1 MWSPSYAHVRE
12 GRVVTKDKDI
22 GRILNTNVPARPGPG
37 QGGQGGELQVDAAAL
52 KALVGP
58 AEQTEG
64 DMRSAV
70 HKMVPD
76 SEQAAR
82 ALGREWSTSA
92 RLTELT
98 TGWETALN
106 RLAGQVGEVGPKLA
120 KTAGNH
126 MLIEAINRQA
136 VQAIGSILED

>member
-1 MWSPSYAHVRE
+1 M
-12 GRVVTKDKDI
+12 TKDI
-22 GRILNTNVPARPGPG
+22 GRLLNTSVPARPAPA
-37 QGGQGGELQVDAAAL
+37 QGGQGGELQVDPKAL
-52 KALVGP
+52 KNLEAP
-58 AEQTEG
+58 AKETEG

-98 TGWETALN
+98 TGWETALKG
-106 RLAGQVGEVGPKLA
+106 LAGQVGDVGPKLA
-120 KTAGNH
+120 RTAGNH
-126 MLIEAINRQA
+126 MLAEAVNRQA
-136 VQAIGSILED
+136 MQAISSMLGG

>member
-1 MWSPSYAHVRE
+1 MPAWSHFDAHVRE
-12 GRVVTKDKDI
+12 GRTVTKDI
-22 GRILNTNVPARPGPG
+22 GSILNPSVPARSGPA
-37 QGGQGGELQVDAAAL
+37 QGGQGGELQVDPTAL
-52 KALVGP
+52 KSLVGP
-58 AEQTEG
+58 AEEAG
-64 DMRSAV
+64 SDMRSAV
-70 HKMVPD
+70 HNMVPD

-106 RLAGQVGEVGPKLA
+106 GLAGQVGEVGPRLA

-126 MLIEAINRQA
+126 MLAEAVNRQA
-136 VQAIGSILED
+136 AQAIASALGD